1 MGSAG
6 GSQAPPS
13 SREHCKRGAR
23 REASSTASEGSKAGV
38 LEGPT
43 AFVQPSE
50 NKRVAPHKYPAPSEF
65 LVPTGV
71 TEEILTLAAFMKIGD
86 RLGRLYPSALLLP
99 TDVSRDKTERLHPQ
113 QQPLSLP
120 SSLRRQ
126 KVPRPCHGSF
136 IQGCSSSASK
146 KKPKQVLIYLSLKVN
161 YNGPVSLSPWK
172 LTQLQQDTVSRW
184 EF

>member
-6 GSQAPPS
+6 GSQARPS

-23 REASSTASEGSKAGV
+23 REASGTASEGSKAGV

-50 NKRVAPHKYPAPSEF
+50 NKRVAPHEHPAPSEF

-99 TDVSRDKTERLHPQ
+99 ADVSSDKTAPSPAAAAAFPALLFAKAEGAQAMPYFLHSGLLI
-113 QQPLSLP
+113 LS
-120 SSLRRQ
+120 
-126 KVPRPCHGSF
+126 
-136 IQGCSSSASK
+136 IK